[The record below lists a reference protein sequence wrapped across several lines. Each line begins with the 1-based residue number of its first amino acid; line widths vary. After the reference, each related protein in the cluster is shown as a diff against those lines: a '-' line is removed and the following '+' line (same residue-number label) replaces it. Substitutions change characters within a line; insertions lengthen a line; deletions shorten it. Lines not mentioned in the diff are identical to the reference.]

1 MKISY
6 SNRMKLFESK
16 HLIALLGVLA
26 LTVSGCASSKSKPTA
41 RQFDVPRNVESE
53 PSKDLFS
60 KALKAQ
66 NEGQF
71 EASAKLWK
79 RFLAQNPDSFEGH
92 NNLGLVYYTQD
103 MLSPALQEF
112 ETAYR
117 LQPLDPR
124 IRKNLARGLRFKASM
139 LHENREY
146 FKTLEIL
153 TRLEEIVE
161 PEEKQG
167 ILFKQEQVED
177 QIYLQVIKANNSAAY
192 QDFVDRFPEGL
203 NAVRAREFL
212 AEHPYKPSKSAA
224 RPTSRTPKQVSQKK
238 SWISSGKVVADPS
251 AETGDSSW
259 ASAEKPPE
267 YNSRPTATYVPPAA
281 GASKKTG
288 DFFGTDTAAVEKAP
302 INIDDPVAAI
312 PYEEFEKPERAG
324 ADQMAGMNS
333 TEGKESR
340 AVAAEFSPS
349 REEPDTMAAGLD
361 TLPDLEPSQVAAL
374 PAEMDTPTSVE
385 PSTGEI
391 EMQPADPQ
399 ASMEE
404 KAMEGSDVSE
414 EAVSAATESVESESE
429 RIERLIK
436 EEMSQAESKL
446 PDQAQPEPAPEV
458 MAEPQMSPEE
468 TTMEES
474 VSVPAEEAAST
485 ESVPAESTESEAD
498 RIARV
503 VREELAKAEGEQP
516 TEPESTPEAE
526 VQPEVTPEETPMEVA
541 ALDPES
547 QEAKPEAVIPVE
559 TPATPDLEAH
569 KEISQ
574 ETVSE
579 TVAALIPSLPQTTPQ
594 TTPVETP
601 MESTDSSETM
611 VVVEMSS
618 GSTLNVRSQPSTQG
632 EILGYLENGDMMPLQ
647 SESGDWYQIEIDEG
661 LSGWISK
668 KYSSPRKV
676 DSMASLP
683 KSEPE
688 ETMESELTPLGEK
701 PKLPENAMVVVTVS
715 EESTLNVRSIP
726 SSDGAIV
733 DMLFGGDKLPLVK
746 EEGDWYQVQFED
758 ETTGW
763 ISKKFSEIEGTVKA
777 STPAPKEK
785 MASTRASAEESKE
798 NKMVTT
804 VVVIKVPEGSSLNVR
819 SAPSPKGSVVG
830 SLKRGDMRPLM
841 EERDDWYQL
850 ELQDGTSGW
859 VSQKFSGKM
868 SVGSDFVQP

>member
-6 SNRMKLFESK
+6 SNRMKLFETK

-26 LTVSGCASSKSKPTA
+26 LTFGGCASSKNKPTA
-41 RQFDVPRNVESE
+41 RQFDVPRNVESA
-53 PSKDLFS
+53 PAKDLFS

-79 RFLAQNPDSFEGH
+79 TFLAQNPDSFEGH

-103 MLSPALQEF
+103 MLSQALQEF

-146 FKTLEIL
+146 FKTLDIL
-153 TRLEEIVE
+153 TRLEGIVE

-212 AEHPYKPSKSAA
+212 AKHPYKPSKSVS

-238 SWISSGKVVADPS
+238 SWLSSGKAVADPS
-251 AETGDSSW
+251 ADTGDSSW
-259 ASAEKPPE
+259 ASAEQPPE

-312 PYEEFEKPERAG
+312 PFEEFEKPVRAG

-340 AVAAEFSPS
+340 AVADEINPIL
-349 REEPDTMAAGLD
+349 EEPDTVAAGLD

-374 PAEMDTPTSVE
+374 PAEMETPPSVE

-399 ASMEE
+399 AAIEE
-404 KAMEGSDVSE
+404 KTMEKSVASE
-414 EAVSAATESVESESE
+414 EAVSAATESVETESE

-436 EEMSQAESKL
+436 EEMSQAESQL
-446 PDQAQPEPAPEV
+446 PEPAQPEPAPEV
-458 MAEPQMSPEE
+458 MAEPQMSPQEQP
-468 TTMEES
+468 MEEP
-474 VSVPAEEAAST
+474 VQVPAEEAAST
-485 ESVPAESTESEAD
+485 ESVPAESTETEAE

-503 VREELAKAEGEQP
+503 VREELAKAEDEQP
-516 TEPESTPEAE
+516 TEPEPEAE
-526 VQPEVTPEETPMEVA
+526 TQLEETPEEEPMEVA
-541 ALDPES
+541 SLDPEG
-547 QEAKPEAVIPVE
+547 QDAKPEAVIPVE
-559 TPATPDLEAH
+559 TPAAPGPEAN
-569 KEISQ
+569 KGISQ

-594 TTPVETP
+594 ATPVETP
-601 MESTDSSETM
+601 MESMDTSETM

-668 KYSSPRKV
+668 KFSSTRKV
-676 DSMASLP
+676 DSIASLP

-701 PKLPENAMVVVTVS
+701 PKPPENAMVVVTVS
-715 EESTLNVRSIP
+715 EESTLNVRSLP

-746 EEGDWYQVQFED
+746 EEGDWFQVLFED

-777 STPAPKEK
+777 SMSAPKEK
-785 MASTRASAEESKE
+785 MARSRTSAEESKE
-798 NKMVTT
+798 NEMVTT

-819 SAPSPKGSVVG
+819 SAPSSKGTVVG
-830 SLKRGDMRPLM
+830 SLKRGDMRPLV
-841 EERDDWYQL
+841 EERDEWYQL